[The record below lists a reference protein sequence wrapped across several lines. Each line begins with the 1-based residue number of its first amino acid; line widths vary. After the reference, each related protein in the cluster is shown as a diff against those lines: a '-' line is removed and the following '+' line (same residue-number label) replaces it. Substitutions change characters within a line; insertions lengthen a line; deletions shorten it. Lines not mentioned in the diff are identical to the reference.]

1 MIVQLGAIRTRDTRD
16 IEAAFRERAAQ
27 IRQQVAERIADVII
41 DASPVDTGTYIMAHA
56 AGVGA
61 LPEIETRSSH
71 GKPRGRSRAQFQALA
86 RHNLKRSVSARAI
99 QASTEVWFR
108 NRALHAAQVEYLGW
122 NGTPA
127 YYVYARASAEAQQ
140 FIRDAVASAGGTV
153 R

>member
-1 MIVQLGAIRTRDTRD
+1 MIVQVGAIRTRDTRD
-16 IEAAFRERAAQ
+16 IEALFKAHAVQ
-27 IRQQVAERIADVII
+27 IRQQVVERIADSII
-41 DASPVDTGTYIMAHA
+41 DSSPVDTGTYIMAHA

-61 LPEIETRSSH
+61 LPEIESRSSH
-71 GKPRGRSRAQFQALA
+71 GKPRGRSKPQFQALA
-86 RHNLKRSVSARAI
+86 RNNLKRSVSARAL

-127 YYVYARASAEAQQ
+127 YHVYARAGAEAEQ